1 MSYTPLDCE
10 TCLNNMR
17 SSIKDLQGYVDE
29 LETHEDEW
37 DISHNWV
44 KRVKKTLA
52 DLEDEI

>member
-17 SSIKDLQGYVDE
+17 SSIKELQDYADE
-29 LETHEDEW
+29 IETHEDEW
-37 DISHNWV
+37 NISHDWI
-44 KRVKKTLA
+44 KRVKKILD

>member
-29 LETHEDEW
+29 LETHEDDW